1 MYFAN
6 AEHKEN
12 YDCLMGMYE
21 LTRGEDVQYES
32 NIYIAAYPEIFKC
45 LDINMIKTSSGPLFM
60 VTKWD
65 EEEGKHVVSAAALTG
80 STKRLV
86 EVGLSLYNGYEIGL
100 DDVFGSIVSDE
111 LIDIFFQSC
120 KIRARR

>member
-1 MYFAN
+1 MHFAN

>member
-1 MYFAN
+1 
-6 AEHKEN
+6 
-12 YDCLMGMYE
+12 MGMYE

-100 DDVFGSIVSDE
+100 DDVLV
-111 LIDIFFQSC
+111 QSY
-120 KIRARR
+120 RMN

>member
-1 MYFAN
+1 
-6 AEHKEN
+6 
-12 YDCLMGMYE
+12 MGMYE

-65 EEEGKHVVSAAALTG
+65 EEEGKHVVSR
-80 STKRLV
+80 RL
-86 EVGLSLYNGYEIGL
+86 
-100 DDVFGSIVSDE
+100 
-111 LIDIFFQSC
+111 
-120 KIRARR
+120 

>member
-1 MYFAN
+1 MFFAN

-12 YDCLMGMYE
+12 YECLMAMYE
-21 LTRGEDVQYES
+21 LTRGEDLQYES
-32 NIYIAAYPEIFKC
+32 NIYIAGYPGIFKC
-45 LDINMIKTSSGPLFM
+45 LDINMIKTSSGPLFW
-60 VTKWD
+60 VTKWN

-111 LIDIFFQSC
+111 LIDIFFQAC
-120 KIRARR
+120 KIRAHR

>member
-45 LDINMIKTSSGPLFM
+45 LDINMIKTSSDYCLWLQNGM
-60 VTKWD
+60 RK
-65 EEEGKHVVSAAALTG
+65 KANM
-80 STKRLV
+80 
-86 EVGLSLYNGYEIGL
+86 LSVQQL
-100 DDVFGSIVSDE
+100 
-111 LIDIFFQSC
+111 
-120 KIRARR
+120 